1 MESFFHSVKLDSGL
15 CVGCTN
21 CVKRCPT
28 AAIRVQDGKAHILR
42 ELCIDC
48 GQCIYICPHH
58 AKSAVVDHLADANR
72 FRYTIALPAPSLYG
86 QFHHLTDPAPVIRGL
101 YGLGFDAVYEV
112 ARGAEAVT
120 RLTQQYLDEKKL
132 PLPVISCACPV
143 VVRLIRT
150 RFPNLTGNILPIL
163 PPVEVAARLA
173 KQDFCRKTGCRPE
186 EVGTVFLSPCP
197 AKSTASR
204 DPLGF
209 DKSEVDIVVSI
220 KDVYPALLAAMKRD
234 DLPEAGSLSGSLGVG
249 WGLSGGEAAG
259 LSGITVL
266 AADGIEN
273 IIRVLEDLEDEK
285 ITDVDFVELSACAGG
300 CVGGIL
306 TVENPFLARHPA
318 AEDPGTSVPGS
329 TAAGSDR

>member
-1 MESFFHSVKLDSGL
+1 M
-15 CVGCTN
+15 
-21 CVKRCPT
+21 
-28 AAIRVQDGKAHILR
+28 
-42 ELCIDC
+42 
-48 GQCIYICPHH
+48 
-58 AKSAVVDHLADANR
+58 
-72 FRYTIALPAPSLYG
+72 
-86 QFHHLTDPAPVIRGL
+86 
-101 YGLGFDAVYEV
+101 
-112 ARGAEAVT
+112 
-120 RLTQQYLDEKKL
+120 
-132 PLPVISCACPV
+132 ISCACPV

-249 WGLSGGEAAG
+249 WGLSGGEPRDSQALPSWRRMASKI
-259 LSGITVL
+259 LSGCWKTWRTKRSPMWIL
-266 AADGIEN
+266 WNSAPARAA
-273 IIRVLEDLEDEK
+273 V
-285 ITDVDFVELSACAGG
+285 
-300 CVGGIL
+300 
-306 TVENPFLARHPA
+306 
-318 AEDPGTSVPGS
+318 
-329 TAAGSDR
+329 

>member
-1 MESFFHSVKLDSGL
+1 M
-15 CVGCTN
+15 
-21 CVKRCPT
+21 
-28 AAIRVQDGKAHILR
+28 
-42 ELCIDC
+42 
-48 GQCIYICPHH
+48 
-58 AKSAVVDHLADANR
+58 
-72 FRYTIALPAPSLYG
+72 
-86 QFHHLTDPAPVIRGL
+86 
-101 YGLGFDAVYEV
+101 
-112 ARGAEAVT
+112 
-120 RLTQQYLDEKKL
+120 
-132 PLPVISCACPV
+132 
-143 VVRLIRT
+143 
-150 RFPNLTGNILPIL
+150 
-163 PPVEVAARLA
+163 
-173 KQDFCRKTGCRPE
+173 
-186 EVGTVFLSPCP
+186 FLSPCP

-234 DLPEAGSLSGSLGVG
+234 DLPEAGPLSGSLGVG

-285 ITDVDFVELSACAGG
+285 ITDVDFVEISACAGG
-300 CVGGIL
+300 CRRNPHGGKSL
-306 TVENPFLARHPA
+306 PGPYPA

>member
-1 MESFFHSVKLDSGL
+1 M
-15 CVGCTN
+15 
-21 CVKRCPT
+21 
-28 AAIRVQDGKAHILR
+28 
-42 ELCIDC
+42 
-48 GQCIYICPHH
+48 
-58 AKSAVVDHLADANR
+58 
-72 FRYTIALPAPSLYG
+72 
-86 QFHHLTDPAPVIRGL
+86 
-101 YGLGFDAVYEV
+101 
-112 ARGAEAVT
+112 
-120 RLTQQYLDEKKL
+120 
-132 PLPVISCACPV
+132 
-143 VVRLIRT
+143 
-150 RFPNLTGNILPIL
+150 
-163 PPVEVAARLA
+163 
-173 KQDFCRKTGCRPE
+173 
-186 EVGTVFLSPCP
+186 FLSPCP

>member
-28 AAIRVQDGKAHILR
+28 AAIRVHDGKAHILR

-58 AKSAVVDHLADANR
+58 AKSAVVDHLADAKR
-72 FRYTIALPAPSLYG
+72 FRYTIALPAPALYG
-86 QFHHLTDPAPVIRGL
+86 QFAHLSDSAPVIRGL

-120 RLTQQYLDEKKL
+120 RLTQQYLDEQKL

-163 PPVEVAARLA
+163 PPVEVAARFA
-173 KQDFCRKTGCRPE
+173 KRDFCRKTGCRPE

-209 DKSEVDIVVSI
+209 DKSEVDIVVSRV
-220 KDVYPALLAAMKRD
+220 DPALVVAAAEKALRT
-234 DLPEAGSLSGSLGVG
+234 GNQG
-249 WGLSGGEAAG
+249 
-259 LSGITVL
+259 
-266 AADGIEN
+266 DG
-273 IIRVLEDLEDEK
+273 K
-285 ITDVDFVELSACAGG
+285 IFLYN
-300 CVGGIL
+300 
-306 TVENPFLARHPA
+306 VENVIKVRTGETDYDALQ
-318 AEDPGTSVPGS
+318 D
-329 TAAGSDR
+329 DN